1 MPKRRTPK
9 TPTETSMVGL
19 INASE
24 LSYLL
29 ATNRWLGLTDAEIA
43 RRTKL
48 SAGFVGM
55 VLNGTRR
62 PSRAFL
68 RAIGFEAVTLYRMK
82 GMHSPTTRGV
92 SSSQSDKT

>member
-1 MPKRRTPK
+1 MPKRRVPK
-9 TPTETSMVGL
+9 TPTATDMRGL
-19 INASE
+19 INATE

-29 ATNRWLGLTDAEIA
+29 ATNRWLSLTDAEIA

-68 RAIGFEAVTLYRMK
+68 KAIGFEEITLYRMN
-82 GMHSPTTRGV
+82 GMHAPTTRGHG
-92 SSSQSDKT
+92 